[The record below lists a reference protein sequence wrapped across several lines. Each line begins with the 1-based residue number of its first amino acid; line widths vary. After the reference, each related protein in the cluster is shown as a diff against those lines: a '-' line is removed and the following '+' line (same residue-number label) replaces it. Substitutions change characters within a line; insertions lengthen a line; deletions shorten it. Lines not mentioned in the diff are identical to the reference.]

1 MIPFHS
7 TVAMSLKATGIG
19 VPVVQVLVAMS

>member
-19 VPVVQVLVAMS
+19 APAIQVLVATS